1 MIIIR
6 DTREKYG
13 WSFEAYPDIDI
24 IDKKLQAGD
33 YTIQGCESSIII
45 ERKSSVTEIAN
56 NLGKDYARFCR
67 EFDKL
72 STRCKKYIV
81 CEFEYS
87 ELANFPKGANIPD
100 ALKAKIRVSGNF
112 LKYRVLELEQKYYI
126 KFVFAGSRDNAE
138 NETFK
143 ILSEYNETE
152 NASF

>member
-1 MIIIR
+1 MNIIR
-6 DTREKYG
+6 DTREKHG
-13 WSFEAYPDIDI
+13 WSFEAYSDTYV
-24 IDKKLQAGD
+24 IDKKLNAGD
-33 YTIQGCESSIII
+33 YTIEGCESSIII

-81 CEFEYS
+81 CEFNYN
-87 ELANFPKGANIPD
+87 ELANFPKGSNIPE
-100 ALKAKIRVSGNF
+100 ALKNKIRVSGNF

-126 KFVFAGSRDNAE
+126 KFIFAGSREQAE

-143 ILSEYNETE
+143 ILSDYETKNED
-152 NASF
+152 F